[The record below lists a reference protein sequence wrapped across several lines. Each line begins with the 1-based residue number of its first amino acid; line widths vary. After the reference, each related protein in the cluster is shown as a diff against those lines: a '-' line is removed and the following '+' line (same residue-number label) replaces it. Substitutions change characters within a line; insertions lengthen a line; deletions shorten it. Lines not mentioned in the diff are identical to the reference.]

1 MAALMQSLVKRILKQ
16 KRVLDAI
23 QESEAQKNE
32 SAAGEKEGGL
42 SRWPSQ
48 ATSDASVAREQ
59 IRKFRIII
67 GWRDNP
73 KGPKKVLVVGVS
85 NNE

>member
-1 MAALMQSLVKRILKQ
+1 MQSLVKRILKQ

-48 ATSDASVAREQ
+48 ATSDASGEQ